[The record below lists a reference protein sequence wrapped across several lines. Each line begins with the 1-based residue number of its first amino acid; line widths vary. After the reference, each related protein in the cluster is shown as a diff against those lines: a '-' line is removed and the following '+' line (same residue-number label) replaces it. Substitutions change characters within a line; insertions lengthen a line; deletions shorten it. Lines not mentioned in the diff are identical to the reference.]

1 MATEAV
7 HLDVATL
14 AEDSPAELNRARLLQ
29 LFPEAFSDG
38 QLDLSALLQLVGE
51 PIETSSEKYGL
62 SWHGKRAARQAA
74 LEPSIGTLRPSPAES
89 LDWDTTRNLFVEGD
103 NLEVL
108 KLLQKSFYGRVKM
121 IYIDPPYNTGNDF
134 VYRDNYRD
142 GITNYKLVTGQID
155 ASGKALSSDSE
166 TSGRLHTSWL
176 NMMYPRLKLARNL
189 LGADGVLFMS
199 IDEREVANARLLLS
213 ELFGEQNAICEFI
226 WHAKK
231 GGGSDKGG
239 VVSEHEYVLCFARD
253 ASREPLGHL
262 EVIAESLDRE
272 DEIGPYRRGRELNKW
287 GANSLRSDRPTMF
300 FPIPGPNGEDVF
312 PIRNDGKDGCW
323 RRGRKQM
330 MAAVAR
336 KDIDFVA
343 RADGNFT
350 AYEKIRNTDMR
361 AKPHRTLLPN
371 VGQTADGTKAIK
383 ALFDGEKVFD
393 FTKPPRL
400 VEALIELAAPPEPD
414 FDGQTDFIVLD
425 FFAGSGTTAEAVM
438 NLNAEDEAE
447 RRFVLVQ
454 LPEPLE
460 AGTRSTSPAVQL
472 CEALGVPANIAE
484 ITKERIRRASKAIQ
498 KRHPDWEG
506 DAGFRVLKLDS
517 TNLQEWDAE
526 TEDVEATLLANLDH
540 VKADRVGEDLLFEV
554 LLRLGVDPTARI
566 DVRSAANQSIFVVP
580 DGPVIACL
588 AENYDNADVA
598 EVAAALASIA
608 EEISPQSDVTVVLRD
623 SAFVNDVAK
632 TNLLAALEQSSIS
645 NVKTI

>member
-1 MATEAV
+1 MQILE
-7 HLDVATL
+7 
-14 AEDSPAELNRARLLQ
+14 SRPPSELNRDRLWQ

-51 PIETSSEKYGL
+51 TIETPAERYGL

-74 LEPSIGTLRPSPAES
+74 LEPSIGTLRPNPAES
-89 LDWDTTRNLFVEGD
+89 IDWDSTRNLFVEGD

-108 KLLQKSFYGRVKM
+108 KLLQKSLYGRVKM
-121 IYIDPPYNTGNDF
+121 IYIDPPYNTGSDF

-155 ASGKALSSDSE
+155 EAGKALSSDSE
-166 TSGRLHTSWL
+166 VSGRLHTAWL

-189 LGADGVLFMS
+189 LRADGVIFMS
-199 IDEREVANARLLLS
+199 IDEREVGNARLLLS

-253 ASREPLGHL
+253 ATREPLGHL
-262 EVIAESLDRE
+262 DVTPEALDRT
-272 DEIGPYRRGRELNKW
+272 DAQGPYRRGRELNKW
-287 GANSLRSDRPTMF
+287 GANSLRTDRPTMY

-312 PIRNDGKDGCW
+312 PIRNDGKEGCW
-323 RRGRKQM
+323 RRGHKQM
-330 MAAVAR
+330 MAAVNR
-336 KDIDFVA
+336 GDIDFVA
-343 RADGNFT
+343 RGEGRFT
-350 AYEKIRNTDMR
+350 AYEKIRNTDLR

-383 ALFDGEKVFD
+383 ALFNGEKVFD

-400 VEALIELAAPPEPD
+400 IEALIELAAPPEPD

-460 AGTRSTSPAVQL
+460 VSSAAVSPAAQL
-472 CEALGVPANIAE
+472 CQALGVPMNIAE
-484 ITKERIRRASKAIQ
+484 ITKERVRRASRAIQ
-498 KRHPDWEG
+498 KAHPDWEG

-526 TEDVEATLLANLDH
+526 TEDLEATLLANMDH
-540 VKADRVGEDLLFEV
+540 VKEDRVGEDLLFEV

-566 DVRSAANQSIFVVP
+566 DVRNAANQAFFVVP

-588 AENYDNADVA
+588 AEDYDNADVA
-598 EVAAALASIA
+598 EVAAALTSIA
-608 EEISPQSDVTVVLRD
+608 NEISPQADVTVVLRD

-632 TNLLAALEQSSIS
+632 TNLLAALEQSAIS

>member
-1 MATEAV
+1 M
-7 HLDVATL
+7 
-14 AEDSPAELNRARLLQ
+14 NRDRLLQ
-29 LFPEAFSDG
+29 LFPEAFLDG
-38 QLDLSALLQLVGE
+38 QLDVQALLQLVGE
-51 PIETSSEKYGL
+51 PIETQAEKYGL
-62 SWHGKRAARQAA
+62 TWHGKRAARQAA
-74 LEPSIGTLRPSPAES
+74 LDTSVGTLRPAPDES
-89 LDWDTTRNLFVEGD
+89 LDWDSTRNLFVEGD
-103 NLEVL
+103 NLEAL

-134 VYRDNYRD
+134 IYRDNYRD
-142 GITNYKLVTGQID
+142 GITNYKFVTGQVD
-155 ASGKALSSDSE
+155 SDGKAMSSDSE
-166 TSGRLHTSWL
+166 TTGRLHTSWL

-189 LGADGVLFMS
+189 LRADGVLFMS
-199 IDEREVANARLLLS
+199 IDEREVGNARLLLA
-213 ELFGEQNAICEFI
+213 EIFGEQNAICEFI

-253 ASREPLGHL
+253 ATREPLGYL
-262 EVIAESLDRE
+262 EVTAESLDRE

-287 GANSLRSDRPTMF
+287 GANSLRTDRPTMF
-300 FPIPGPNGEDVF
+300 FGIPGPDGQEVL
-312 PIRNDGKDGCW
+312 PIRNDGKEGCW

-330 MAAVAR
+330 MAAVTR

-400 VEALIELAAPPEPD
+400 IEALIELAAPPEPD

-447 RRFVLVQ
+447 RRFILVQ
-454 LPEPLE
+454 LPEPLSLE
-460 AGTRSTSPAVQL
+460 DKSPSAAVQL
-472 CEALGVPANIAE
+472 CQSLRVPTNIAE
-484 ITKERIRRASKAIQ
+484 VTKERIRRASAAI
-498 KRHPDWEG
+498 RTSHPDWQG
-506 DAGFRVLKLDS
+506 DGGFRVLKLDS

-526 TEDVEATLLANLDH
+526 TTDIEATLLANLDH
-540 VKADRVGEDLLFEV
+540 VKSDRGSNDLLFEI

-566 DVRSAANQSIFVVP
+566 EIRSAANQSIYVVP
-580 DGPVIACL
+580 DGPLIACL
-588 AENYDNADVA
+588 ADDYDNADVA
-598 EVAAALASIA
+598 EVAAALAKIA
-608 EEISPQSDVTVVLRD
+608 EEISPAADVTVVLRD
-623 SAFVNDVAK
+623 SAFLSDVAK
-632 TNLLAALEQSSIS
+632 TNLLAALDQSAIS